1 VEISLGPPKELRA
14 DKAKAFGGLGVSMKS
29 KTGVLFCTAL
39 LLAASI
45 VTVQPASGQV
55 AGGTILGTVTDQTG
69 AVIAAAQVAI
79 TNTKTNVKRV
89 TTTNS
94 DGFYSVPNLLPG
106 DYIVTA
112 TATGFAETVDPGI
125 TLTVGAQLLVNMSMR
140 LGSSTQ
146 QVEVTGAV
154 PSVDLTTSTIGGV
167 VNSTTVRELPLN
179 GRDWT
184 QLATLQP
191 GVATVNTQPSISNLS
206 SGRGQR
212 GFGIQMTIS
221 GGRPQQNNYR
231 LDGISINDYSNGAP
245 GSALGSTFGVEAV
258 QQFSVLT
265 SAYDAEYGKSSGGVI
280 NAITRSGTN
289 GFHGDVYEFL
299 RNSALD
305 ARNFFDGNSVPPFR
319 RNQFGAAAG
328 GPILKDRTFI
338 FGNYEGLRQ
347 SLGVT
352 NVDITPSMA
361 ARAGNLSTGAVTV
374 NPMVV
379 PFLGLYPMPNGGLLK
394 GGDAGI
400 FNIAI
405 QQITIEDFFTTRV
418 DHKFSD
424 KDSLAGTYLFDR
436 SSVTQPDEFKN
447 KLVKFHTRQQVLALE
462 ETHVFSSQAVNSV
475 RVGLSREPA
484 LIGDTSTV
492 LNPLATNLAL
502 GFVPGLP
509 AGGLR
514 IPGITN
520 FSGGQN
526 GASYY
531 NFHWTSIQADDD
543 FFLTRGLHSIKIG
556 FALERIRNN
565 MLSATNPNGIFAFSS
580 LANFLTD
587 KPRILTASPPGTV
600 TPRAIRQTIV
610 GAYAQDDWRW
620 RPNLT
625 LNLGLRYEMATVPTD
640 VHGRLSTLRNPTDSY
655 TLNHLGDPFFS
666 NPTRLDFA
674 PRVGFSWDPFKT
686 GKTAVRGGFG
696 IYDNLPLPY
705 LFELLTLSAAPFFQ
719 SYSSGA
725 LPAGSFPTGAFQLI
739 NGNPAALRYTYV
751 EPHPH
756 RNYVM
761 QWNLNVQ
768 RDLGRNVTAMLGYVG
783 SRGVHQ
789 PFRVDDMN
797 LVLPTLTPQGYLWP
811 SPAGSGVKLNPNVGL
826 LNGLMWRE
834 NTFYHGLQAQ
844 IRKLMGHGF
853 QLQGSFTWSKSIDS
867 GSASIAGDA
876 FTNAQS
882 SLPWFDL
889 RLDRGLSDFNVG
901 RNLVI
906 NYTWN
911 LPSPKSLPSAAE
923 WVLSGWEW
931 GGIYQ
936 ARDGQPFNV
945 IIGGDPLGE
954 KSSDTTGSADTPNRV
969 PGPGCNSLV
978 NPGNP
983 NNYIKLQCFSF
994 PTPSTLRGNLGRNT
1008 LIGPGLSNFDFSVV
1022 KNTHVPKISEGFN
1035 VQFRW
1040 EIFNIFNRANFAQP
1054 LQNNT
1059 IFDATGNPVPGAGFI
1074 TSTQT
1079 PSRQMQFGLK
1089 VIW

>member
-1 VEISLGPPKELRA
+1 
-14 DKAKAFGGLGVSMKS
+14 MKS
-29 KTGVLFCTAL
+29 TTRILMWTAFL
-39 LLAASI
+39 VAASI
-45 VTVQPASGQV
+45 VAMRPTSGQV

-69 AVIAAAQVAI
+69 AAIADAQI
-79 TNTKTNVKRV
+79 SIMNSRTNVTR
-89 TTTNS
+89 TATTNS
-94 DGFYSVPNLLPG
+94 DGFYTVPNMLPG
-106 DYIVTA
+106 DYVVTA
-112 TATGFAETVDPGI
+112 TAAGFAETVATGI
-125 TLTVGAQLLVNMSMR
+125 TLTVGAQQSVNVSMR
-140 LGSSTQ
+140 VGASTQ
-146 QVEVTGAV
+146 RVEVTGAA
-154 PSVDLTTSTIGGV
+154 PLVDLTTSTVGGV
-167 VNSTTVRELPLN
+167 VGATTVRELPLN

-212 GFGIQMTIS
+212 GFGVQMTIS

-245 GSALGSTFGVEAV
+245 GSALGSTFGVEAI

-265 SAYDAEYGKSSGGVI
+265 SAYNAEYGKSSGGVI

-289 GFHGDVYEFL
+289 GFHGEAYEFL

-305 ARNFFDGNSVPPFR
+305 ARNFFDRSSVPPFR

-328 GPILKDRTFI
+328 APIRKDRTFV
-338 FGNYEGLRQ
+338 FANYEGLRQ

-352 NVDITPSMA
+352 SVDITPSAA
-361 ARAGNLSTGAVTV
+361 ARAGNLSTGTV
-374 NPMVV
+374 KVSPLVA
-379 PFLGLYPMPNGGLLK
+379 PFLGLYPLPNGGLLA

-400 FNIAI
+400 FNIST
-405 QQITIEDFFTTRV
+405 QQVTLEDFFTTRV
-418 DHKFSD
+418 DHKFSNT
-424 KDSLAGTYLFDR
+424 DSLAGTYIFDR
-436 SSVTQPDEFKN
+436 SSVNQPDEFKN
-447 KLVKFHTRQQVLALE
+447 KLVKFHTRQQVVALE
-462 ETHVFSSQAVNSV
+462 ETHIFSPEAVNSV

-484 LIGDTSTV
+484 LISDTTTT
-492 LNPLATNLAL
+492 LNPLATDLTL

-520 FSGGQN
+520 FSGGQ
-526 GASYY
+526 GGVSYY
-531 NFHWTSIQADDD
+531 NFHYTSIQAYDD

-565 MLSATNPNGIFAFSS
+565 MLSASNPNGVFSFSS

-587 KPRILTASPPGTV
+587 KPRILTASPLGTV
-600 TPRAIRQTIV
+600 TPRGIRQTIV
-610 GAYAQDDWRW
+610 GGYVQDDWRW

-625 LNLGLRYEMATVPTD
+625 LNLGLRYETASVPTE
-640 VHGRLSTLRNPTDSY
+640 VNGKISTLRNPTDSY

-666 NPTRLDFA
+666 NPTRLNFA
-674 PRVGFSWDPFKT
+674 PRVGFAWDPFKN

-705 LFELLTLSAAPFFQ
+705 LFELLTISAAPFFQ
-719 SYSSGA
+719 SYSSAA

-739 NGNPAALRYTYV
+739 NGNPAALRYTYI
-751 EPHPH
+751 EPNPH

-761 QWNLNVQ
+761 QWNLNLQ
-768 RDLGRNVTAMLGYVG
+768 RDLGHNLTATLGYVG

-789 PFRVDDMN
+789 PFRTDDMN
-797 LVLPTLTPQGYLWP
+797 LVLPTLTAQGYLWP
-811 SPAGSGVKLNPNVGL
+811 SPAGSGTKLNPNAGL
-826 LNGLMWRE
+826 INGLMWGE
-834 NTFYHGLQAQ
+834 NTFYHALQAQ
-844 IRKLMGHGF
+844 VKKFMGHGF

-867 GSASIAGDA
+867 GSAAIAGDA
-876 FTNAQS
+876 FGNSQS

-889 RLDRGLSDFNVG
+889 GLDRGLSDFNVG

-906 NYTWN
+906 SYTWN
-911 LPSPKSLPSAAE
+911 LPSPKSLPRPANWA
-923 WVLSGWEW
+923 LGGWEL

-936 ARDGQPFNV
+936 ARDGQPFSV

-954 KSSDTTGSADTPNRV
+954 KSSDTTGSADDPNRM
-969 PGPGCNSLV
+969 PGPGCTSLV

-983 NNYIKLQCFSF
+983 NNYIKLQCLSF
-994 PTPSTLRGNLGRNT
+994 PSPSTLRGNLGRNT
-1008 LIGPGLSNFDFSVV
+1008 LTGPGLSNFDLSLF
-1022 KNTHVPKISEGFN
+1022 KNNYVSKVSESFN

-1040 EIFNIFNRANFAQP
+1040 ELFNVLNRANFAQP
-1054 LQNNT
+1054 LANNT
-1059 IFDATGNPVPGAGFI
+1059 IFDQSGNLVPGAGLI